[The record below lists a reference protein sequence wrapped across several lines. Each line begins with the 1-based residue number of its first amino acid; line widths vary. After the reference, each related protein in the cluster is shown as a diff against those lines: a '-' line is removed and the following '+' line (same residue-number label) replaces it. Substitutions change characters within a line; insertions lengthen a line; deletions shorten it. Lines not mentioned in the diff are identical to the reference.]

1 MPELPEVEVIC
12 RGIRPHLIG
21 HRITA
26 VHHSGKN
33 LRLPVPLSALQ
44 QKLPGCRIVTVS
56 RRAKY
61 IQVTFDTGVM
71 LVIHLG
77 MTGNLG
83 FFSPSTKL
91 AKHDHVQFTLDNGSQ
106 LRFHDVRRFGSI
118 YVIPEQDT
126 AAIESTIFRTTGP
139 EPFSN
144 EFTPQYLQGKAN
156 NKQVSIKVFI
166 MNSQVVAGIG
176 NIYASE
182 SLFKAGIRPTRKVQT
197 LRLKEWQRLTVEIQN
212 VLNHAIE
219 CGGSTISDFV
229 NAGQTKGYFQIQF
242 KVYGKQGENCSVC
255 GREIQK
261 VQLGGRASY
270 FCPHCQK

>member
-21 HRITA
+21 HHITA

-33 LRLPVPLSALQ
+33 LRLPVPVSALQ
-44 QKLPGCRIVTVS
+44 QKLPGRTIVDVS

-61 IQVTFDTGVM
+61 IQISFDTGVM
-71 LVIHLG
+71 LIIHLG

-83 FFSPSTKL
+83 FFSTTTKL

-106 LRFHDVRRFGSI
+106 LRFHDVRRFGSM

-126 AAIESTIFRTTGP
+126 AAIESTVFRTTGP
-139 EPFSN
+139 EPFGD
-144 EFTPQYLQGKAN
+144 EFTPLYLQHRAR
-156 NKQVSIKVFI
+156 NKQVSVKVFI

-182 SLFKAGIRPTRKVQT
+182 SLFKAGILPTKKVQT
-197 LRLKEWQRLTVEIQN
+197 LHLTEWKRLTREIQN
-212 VLNHAIE
+212 VLYHAIE

-229 NAGQTKGYFQIQF
+229 NAGQKKGYFQIQF
-242 KVYGKQGENCSVC
+242 KVYGKQGENCSIC
-255 GREIQK
+255 GTEIHK
-261 VQLGGRASY
+261 IQLGGRATY
-270 FCPHCQK
+270 YCPQCQN